1 LIEVTI
7 GNVLGPFL
15 SPALTRMYLTSSSA
29 YEGLVPGAD
38 GVGQLYADV
47 FKQLGCAMFAPFFV
61 GQLIQ
66 FFFPKQANWAMTKV
80 DHTSMSILTE
90 SCT

>member
-1 LIEVTI
+1 
-7 GNVLGPFL
+7 
-15 SPALTRMYLTSSSA
+15 MYLTSSSA